1 MTTPPVA
8 HTINIHVNTFFNIIE
23 RKMARGDRATSDDD
37 LDMDTTL

>member
-8 HTINIHVNTFFNIIE
+8 YTINIHVNTFFDVIKRN
-23 RKMARGDRATSDDD
+23 MARGGRATSDDD